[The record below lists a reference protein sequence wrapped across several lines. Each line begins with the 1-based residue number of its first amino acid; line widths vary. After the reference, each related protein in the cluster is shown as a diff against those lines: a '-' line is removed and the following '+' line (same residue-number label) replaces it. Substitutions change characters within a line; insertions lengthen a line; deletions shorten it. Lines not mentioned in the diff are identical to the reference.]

1 LGRRGRAAI
10 PVTLI
15 LGVHSAARRLGVY
28 LGV

>member
-15 LGVHSAARRLGVY
+15 LGVHSAAGRLPGR
-28 LGV
+28 L